1 MSMAGAAD
9 GVDSWKPFAKIEPG
23 GMREII
29 KPELDK
35 SLLKPG
41 AMQYAYPTVHWT
53 KDGKYLLVA
62 YSVMYGARGQ
72 LTCFG
77 IRVARME
84 MEDVPRP

>member
-1 MSMAGAAD
+1 
-9 GVDSWKPFAKIEPG
+9 
-23 GMREII
+23 
-29 KPELDK
+29 
-35 SLLKPG
+35 
-41 AMQYAYPTVHWT
+41 MQYAYPTVHWT

-84 MEDVPRP
+84 MKDVPRP